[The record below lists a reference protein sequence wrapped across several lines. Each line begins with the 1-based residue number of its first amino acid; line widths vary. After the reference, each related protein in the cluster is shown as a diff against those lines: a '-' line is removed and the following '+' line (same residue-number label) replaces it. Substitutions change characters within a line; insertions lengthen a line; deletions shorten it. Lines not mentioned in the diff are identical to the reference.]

1 MIGELGTTSDPEVLI
16 PGSPHTVRL
25 DADDLE
31 ARARDMAEA
40 AERIR
45 ARTVEGWSGSTAE
58 GWATRQAGLSTTCDA
73 VAEVCLTVA
82 AALRR
87 HGDVLAEARRDAQD
101 AVALWNGRRGSE
113 EPPQCLRA
121 VAWSPAGGT
130 GWLTGS
136 PATPEQR
143 TEAEL
148 LLAAARTEVR
158 SSGAELAGLLRELS
172 AGLPDGRWHTGQF
185 FQGVL
190 DWALGIVTLAWS
202 LSPLRTVVDTEGAL
216 ADNAEMAAGA
226 ISTWQ
231 SFETDPYNTTALVF
245 DARTLQDDPALWWG
259 RAAPDLAL
267 AVMPGAVSS
276 AGLSG
281 LRWVTRGTT
290 VPERVAAGVG
300 SPVPIGV
307 VQTTRPPG
315 YLVGPGGGAFVAEAK
330 FDFLFG
336 RVTSNEHNMGR
347 SRELAEQLARVGF
360 HDTPVGREALLAH
373 FDEVL
378 RTSDNISRVLV
389 NEYGFSE
396 VRDSLLV
403 GPLGF
408 VKFESTWLRTESG
421 LRLSTV
427 VPYGRF

>member
-1 MIGELGTTSDPEVLI
+1 MIGELGTTSDPEVLV
-16 PGSPHTVRL
+16 PGSPRTVRL

-31 ARARDMAEA
+31 ARAREMAEA

-45 ARTVEGWSGSTAE
+45 ARTVEGWSGATAE
-58 GWATRQAGLSTTCDA
+58 GWVAHQAGLSTTCDA
-73 VAEVCLTVA
+73 VADVYLTVA

-101 AVALWNGRRGSE
+101 AVDLWNGRRGIGE
-113 EPPQCLRA
+113 VPRCLGA
-121 VAWSPAGGT
+121 TAWSPSGGSA
-130 GWLTGS
+130 WLTGS

-143 TEAEL
+143 AEAEL
-148 LLAAARTEVR
+148 LLAAARAEVR
-158 SSGAELAGLLRELS
+158 SSGAELAALLRELS

-185 FQGVL
+185 FRGVL
-190 DWALGIVTLAWS
+190 DWARGIVTLAWS

-226 ISTWQ
+226 IATWQ
-231 SFETDPYNTTALVF
+231 RFEDDPYNTMALLV
-245 DARTLQDDPALWWG
+245 DAQTLQDDPALWWG
-259 RAAPDLAL
+259 RAAPDLAV
-267 AVMPGAVSS
+267 AVMPGAASS
-276 AGLSG
+276 TGLAG
-281 LRWVTRGTT
+281 LRWATRGTT
-290 VPERVAAGVG
+290 VPERVAAGLG
-300 SPVPIGV
+300 SPVPLGV
-307 VQTTRPPG
+307 LQPTRPPG

-330 FDFLFG
+330 FEFLFG
-336 RVTSNEHNMGR
+336 RVTSNEHNMSR

-360 HDTPVGREALLAH
+360 YDTPVGREALLAH
-373 FDEVL
+373 FDEVV
-378 RTSDNISRVLV
+378 RTSDNISRVMV
-389 NEYGFSE
+389 DEYGFSE